1 MFQARR
7 DPAGFRRVR
16 KGKNVSQ
23 AAFIE
28 VELVEEGGGKLS
40 DGFSSAHGRDITA
53 AKIIRVEGAV
63 EGYLEGLAAGDVV
76 FISRGKGWALK
87 KTGAGTFLLAPEKEG
102 DEGQFVAWVSV
113 AGIMKKMAGG
123 GR

>member
-1 MFQARR
+1 M
-7 DPAGFRRVR
+7 
-16 KGKNVSQ
+16 SQ

-28 VELVEEGGGKLS
+28 VDLVEGGG
-40 DGFSSAHGRDITA
+40 GRDITA

-63 EGYLEGLAAGDVV
+63 GGYLEGLAAGDVV

-87 KTGAGTFLLAPEKEG
+87 RTGAGTFLLAPEEEG
-102 DEGQFVAWVSV
+102 DEGKFIASVSV
-113 AGIMKKMAGG
+113 AGIMKKVGG